1 MLVKHASPLGAP
13 DLAEVARETVYR
25 GLADALIVT
34 GPSTGSPADPGDLA
48 TVKDAVPVVP
58 VLVGSGLDEHNA
70 DAFLPLVDGAIVG
83 TSLKVDGETRNPV
96 DRERV
101 ERLARRFRA
110 YR

>member
-1 MLVKHASPLGAP
+1 M
-13 DLAEVARETVYR
+13 
-25 GLADALIVT
+25 
-34 GPSTGSPADPGDLA
+34 
-48 TVKDAVPVVP
+48 KDAVPVVP